1 MNPVVLSVVLAVLAA
16 MANATASVLQRKA
29 ARRQPDDD
37 SLSVRILWDLA
48 HQPAWIGGITAIVI
62 GFALQAAALATG
74 PILLIQPILVV
85 ELAFTLML
93 SGFVFR
99 STLRARE
106 WTAVAGMS
114 AGVAVLLVA
123 FAPGGGDPRQAS
135 VTAWAIGCGATAAVV
150 GTLVVLGYRV
160 RYARRAAL
168 LGIAV
173 GVWFGFTAAL
183 VAGMTAAF
191 EAGFGEA
198 MGAWQTWSLVVVGP
212 LGFVLLQNALRAGRL
227 VASQPGLTLANPLA
241 AVGWGVAVFGEQ
253 VRDGVWIIAQV
264 GGAALVAGSTVLL
277 ARSPLLQG
285 AEGKTEGAPVEESDR
300 SRAPGGSRPR

>member
-1 MNPVVLSVVLAVLAA
+1 MKLVVLSVVFAVLAA
-16 MANATASVLQRKA
+16 MGNATASVLQRKA
-29 ARRQPDDD
+29 ARRQPEDD

-62 GFALQAAALATG
+62 GFAFQAAALATG

-85 ELAFTLML
+85 ELAFTLLL
-93 SGFVFR
+93 SGFVFHSR
-99 STLRARE
+99 LRARE

-114 AGVAVLLVA
+114 VGVALLLVA

-135 VTAWAIGCGATAAVV
+135 VTAWALGCGVTVAVV
-150 GTLVVLGYRV
+150 GTLVMLGYRA
-160 RYARRAAL
+160 RHARRAAL
-168 LGIAV
+168 LGIAT

-198 MGAWQTWSLVVVGP
+198 MRSWQTWSILVVGP
-212 LGFVLLQNALRAGRL
+212 LGFVLLQNALRAARL
-227 VASQPGLTLANPLA
+227 VASQPGLTLANPLS
-241 AVGWGVAVFGEQ
+241 AVGWGVVVFGEQ
-253 VRDGVWIIAQV
+253 VRDGAWIIAQV
-264 GGAALVAGSTVLL
+264 GGAALVAACTVLL

-285 AEGKTEGAPVEESDR
+285 TEGDTEGATEDERDHAESR
-300 SRAPGGSRPR
+300 

>member
-1 MNPVVLSVVLAVLAA
+1 MVLSVVLAVLAA

-29 ARRQPDDD
+29 ARRQPEDDA
-37 SLSVRILWDLA
+37 LSVRILWDLA
-48 HQPAWIGGITAIVI
+48 HQPVWIGGITAIVV
-62 GFALQAAALATG
+62 GFAFQAAALATG

-85 ELAFTLML
+85 ELAFTLVL

-99 STLRARE
+99 SRLQARE

-114 AGVAVLLVA
+114 VGVALLLVA

-135 VTAWAIGCGATAAVV
+135 ALAWALGCGVTVAVV
-150 GTLVVLGYRV
+150 GTLVLLGYRA
-160 RYARRAAL
+160 RHARRAAF
-168 LGIAV
+168 LGIAT

-198 MGAWQTWSLVVVGP
+198 MRSWQTWSLLVVGP
-212 LGFVLLQNALRAGRL
+212 LGFVLLQNALRAARL

-253 VRDGVWIIAQV
+253 VRDGAWIIAQV
-264 GGAALVAGSTVLL
+264 GGAALIAGCTVLL

-285 AEGKTEGAPVEESDR
+285 SEGDTESETGSAPDDE
-300 SRAPGGSRPR
+300 RADSHTG